1 MERVVEIDINSK
13 EDLFEQ
19 YNGRKISKSLIN
31 YLINTTPRFKKD
43 DTLKVIVYNNMK
55 EDISC
60 AEFIKMALDAEITS
74 NDYKFMYTNRRQIVL
89 LVLGVLILALATIVD
104 IEIIKEIILI
114 GAWVL
119 LWEMVE
125 LEIDDDISN
134 RRKRKVLKK
143 LVASEFE
150 EIKK

>member
-31 YLINTTPRFKKD
+31 FLISTTPRFKKD

-55 EDISC
+55 NDISC
-60 AEFIKMALDAEITS
+60 AEFIKKALDAEITS
-74 NDYKFMYTNRRQIVL
+74 NDYKFMYTNRRQIIL
-89 LVLGVLILALATIVD
+89 FILGVLILALATIVD